1 MLETSNPQL
10 MKSDV
15 EKSFNTSGKMT
26 SVEKVLDFPIE
37 ESTPDFWSETGWS
50 IEFDIPGNKKERLT
64 LQVDSNFEGEE

>member
-37 ESTPDFWSETGWS
+37 ESTPDFWSVTGWS
-50 IEFDIPGNKKERLT
+50 IEFVIPGNKKERLT
-64 LQVDSNFEGEE
+64 LQLDSNFEGQE